1 MTQLKSLGKKPPH
14 SIEEG
19 EVIAWCQKWDSC
31 LECFQHYRQALLE
44 AAEELENKNV
54 VFPDRMSLSD
64 WNLNLAKKLRIS
76 AGVEEE

>member
-31 LECFQHYRQALLE
+31 LECFQHYRQTLLE
-44 AAEELENKNV
+44 AADEIEKRDRRFYT
-54 VFPDRMSLSD
+54 FPWIESLV
-64 WNLNLAKKLRIS
+64 KKLRIS
-76 AGVEEE
+76 AGVGKE